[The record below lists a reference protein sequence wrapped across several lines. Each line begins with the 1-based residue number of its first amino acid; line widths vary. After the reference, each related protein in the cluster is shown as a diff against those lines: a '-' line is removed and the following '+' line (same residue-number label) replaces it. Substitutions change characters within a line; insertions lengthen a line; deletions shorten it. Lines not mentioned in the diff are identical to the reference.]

1 MTFFL
6 NFKFPG
12 SLRRDLRQG
21 KPLAKAEGSEQ
32 RGQGR
37 YAYRLGLSNFGLGGW
52 PFRSLSGFPKAIY
65 MIHMIAANDT
75 ILHFTGV

>member
-1 MTFFL
+1 MTFPL
-6 NFKFPG
+6 DFKFPG
-12 SLRRDLRQG
+12 SLRWDLRRG

-37 YAYRLGLSNFGLGGW
+37 YAYRLGISNLGLGGW
-52 PFRSLSGFPKAIY
+52 PFRPLSDFHKAIY
-65 MIHMIAANDT
+65 MSHMIAANDT